1 MKGPTT
7 FPLCQKEAGSFRS
20 FGGGA
25 QLPTEILGQFA
36 NGHRLKAGMPQDPL
50 LTLNDDPW
58 AGWG

>member
-1 MKGPTT
+1 MRPTT
-7 FPLCQKEAGSFRS
+7 FPGCQKVGGHFRS

-25 QLPTEILGQFA
+25 QFPIEILGQFA

-50 LTLNDDPW
+50 LTLSDDPW